1 MVITRR
7 GTGRKRGRLGND
19 CVHDVHVH
27 VQGWRVHGGPRRETG
42 RKSGRLGRGWVWECV
57 SEYGRECVDVVV
69 GVYGGSGEEGEGG
82 E

>member
-1 MVITRR
+1 MVMTRR

-42 RKSGRLGRGWVWECV
+42 RKSRRLGTGWVCECV
-57 SEYGRECVDVVV
+57 SEYVRECVDVVV
-69 GVYGGSGEEGEGG
+69 GVYGGSGEGG